1 LKILPLTANINL
13 ITQNMPDNTL
23 ILSSDTVWGILLRFS
38 IDLVFI
44 TVLIGL
50 IYFRYSKKEKFLFT
64 FFLIG
69 IVVFFVSS
77 IMRRVDIGLGLAFG
91 LFAIFG
97 ILRFRT
103 RNFSMKDMSYLFATI
118 GISVI
123 NSLGMMVLPLTGIL
137 AINVI
142 ILIAAFVLEKILGSN
157 MFMKHS
163 IVYDRLDLLKPENQ
177 NKLMKDISAKT
188 GRIILRISIQK
199 IDYKREIADLDIYF
213 RE

>member
-1 LKILPLTANINL
+1 MT
-13 ITQNMPDNTL
+13 DNSL

-38 IDLVFI
+38 FNLVFI
-44 TVLIGL
+44 IVLVGL
-50 IYFRYSKKEKFLFT
+50 IYFRYTKKEKFLFT

-137 AINVI
+137 AINAI
-142 ILIAAFVLEKILGSN
+142 ILIAAFVLEKILCSN

-177 NKLMKDISAKT
+177 NKLMKDISSKT
-188 GRIILRISIQK
+188 GRTILRISIQK
-199 IDYKREIADLDIYF
+199 IDYKREVADLDIYF

>member
-1 LKILPLTANINL
+1 MT
-13 ITQNMPDNTL
+13 DNSL

-38 IDLVFI
+38 INLVFI
-44 TVLIGL
+44 ILLIAV
-50 IYFRYSKKEKFLFT
+50 IYFRYTKKEKFLFT

-69 IVVFFVSS
+69 VVVFFVSS

-103 RNFSMKDMSYLFATI
+103 RNFSLKDMSYLFATI

-137 AINVI
+137 SINFI
-142 ILIAAFVLEKILGSN
+142 IIISAFVLEKILCNN

-163 IVYDRLDLLKPENQ
+163 IVYDKLELLKPENQ
-177 NKLMKDISAKT
+177 NKLIKDVSART
-188 GRIILRISIQK
+188 GRTILRISVQK
-199 IDYKREIADLDIYF
+199 IDYKRDIADLDIYF
-213 RE
+213 KE

>member
-1 LKILPLTANINL
+1 MTE
-13 ITQNMPDNTL
+13 NTL
-23 ILSSDTVWGILLRFS
+23 ILSSDTVWGILFRFS
-38 IDLVFI
+38 INLFFI

-50 IYFRYSKKEKFLFT
+50 IYFRYTKKEKFLFT

-103 RNFSMKDMSYLFATI
+103 RNFSLKDMSYLFSTI

-137 AINVI
+137 VINII
-142 ILIAAFVLEKILGSN
+142 ILISAFVLEKILSIN
-157 MFMKHS
+157 MFMKHT
-163 IVYDRLDLLKPENQ
+163 IVYDKLEFLKPANQ
-177 NKLMKDISAKT
+177 NKLIKDVSSRT
-188 GRIILRISIQK
+188 GRVILRISIQK
-199 IDYKREIADLDIYF
+199 IDYKRDVAELDIYF
-213 RE
+213 KE

>member
-1 LKILPLTANINL
+1 MT
-13 ITQNMPDNTL
+13 DHSL

-38 IDLVFI
+38 INLVFI
-44 TVLIGL
+44 IVLIAI
-50 IYFRYSKKEKFLFT
+50 IYFRYTKKEKFLFT

-103 RNFSMKDMSYLFATI
+103 RNFSLKDMAYLFATI

-142 ILIAAFVLEKILGSN
+142 ILISAFVLEKILCSN
-157 MFMKHS
+157 MFMKHT
-163 IVYDRLDLLKPENQ
+163 IVYDKLELLKPQ
-177 NKLMKDISAKT
+177 NKNKLIKDVSART
-188 GRIILRISIQK
+188 GRTIIRISVQK
-199 IDYKREIADLDIYF
+199 IDYKREVAELDIYF

>member
-1 LKILPLTANINL
+1 MT
-13 ITQNMPDNTL
+13 DNSL

-38 IDLVFI
+38 INVVFI
-44 TVLIGL
+44 FALIGL
-50 IYFRYSKKEKFLFT
+50 IYFRYTKKEKFLFT

-103 RNFSMKDMSYLFATI
+103 RNFSLKDMSYLFATI

-142 ILIAAFVLEKILGSN
+142 ILISAFVLEKILCVN

-163 IVYDRLDLLKPENQ
+163 IVYDKLELLKPENQ
-177 NKLMKDISAKT
+177 NKLYRDVSSRTGRTIIKRILQIWIYFSRNSNISA
-188 GRIILRISIQK
+188 LRQA
-199 IDYKREIADLDIYF
+199 E
-213 RE
+213 

>member
-1 LKILPLTANINL
+1 
-13 ITQNMPDNTL
+13 MPDNTL

-142 ILIAAFVLEKILGSN
+142 ILVAAIVLEKILGSN